1 MNIQQ
6 LRQSLKLKWVN
17 YYYKNRSWL
26 TKTKIW
32 ATYDGQRRPSSGFIL
47 ATLSALE
54 PQMEQLLPFIL
65 ELNNNP
71 DQIISALGLN
81 FNPEEQLHLVK
92 DNFIAENQEQSESSS
107 NKAVTEKPSSH
118 IRNHQP
124 SGFKTATAEIKKPIS
139 SIAHA
144 SAARSES
151 PPSSISESTGE
162 NPVAI
167 DTNVQNKGRPIIP
180 IRLTKAENNSVI
192 SIAVAGIETKSK
204 PFTSVSVATKTE
216 NNSNVVLSNAVT
228 TKIQRK
234 SLLST
239 AVDCETQSK
248 NKLVA
253 IQTTDV
259 PTGEVSIP
267 STTKSCKLANWID
280 DFCQGKK
287 WDREEAGFTPF

>member
-26 TKTKIW
+26 TKMKIW

-54 PQMEQLLPFIL
+54 PQMEQLFPFIL

-81 FNPEEQLHLVK
+81 FNPEEHLHLVK
-92 DNFIAENQEQSESSS
+92 DNFVADNQEQSESSS
-107 NKAVTEKPSSH
+107 DQVVTEKPSPH

-124 SGFKTATAEIKKPIS
+124 SGFKKATTEIKKPTS
-139 SIAHA
+139 SIAHV
-144 SAARSES
+144 SADHSES
-151 PPSSISESTGE
+151 PPSSISESTDVE
-162 NPVAI
+162 PIAI
-167 DTNVQNKGRPIIP
+167 DTNVQNKGRPILP
-180 IRLTKAENNSVI
+180 IRLTKGENNSVI

-204 PFTSVSVATKTE
+204 PLTSVAVATKNG

-248 NKLVA
+248 NKLVT
-253 IQTTDV
+253 IQTRDV
-259 PTGEVSIP
+259 ATNEVSLS
-267 STTKSCKLANWID
+267 STTKCCKLANWID
-280 DFCQGKK
+280 DFCQGKE
-287 WDREEAGFTPF
+287 WDRDEAGFTPF